1 MRQTFGG
8 IFLRVFLNKV
18 QSKFRG
24 NVLCNQIMIVV
35 VEYQAARMKFVFLWH
50 KYNYGYDV
58 SALVEV
64 R

>member
-50 KYNYGYDV
+50 KCNYGYDV
-58 SALVEV
+58 SVLEV